1 MDLGQGYLLGR
12 PAAEPALPR
21 SMEKLRLQ
29 AARRVARV
37 GGEPGAGRPGTG
49 SRSRR
54 SRQRLTARP
63 GPGGPGRYRRGRV
76 PSGSWRP
83 PPPRRPDDTDHAS
96 SASLSE
102 HVRAFLAATRFAT
115 IATVDPDGGPRQAVI
130 WYRLDGDVIVLN
142 SKVGRRWPSN
152 LERDPRISL
161 AIGDQADGY
170 RWVGLTGTVTIVE
183 DQPTAQADIAEMARR
198 YHADD
203 PEKAERL
210 VHDRF
215 EQQRRVSFR
224 ISIDAVHDHLDD

>member
-1 MDLGQGYLLGR
+1 MAN
-12 PAAEPALPR
+12 PTSPTTPTTPTTPTSTPLP
-21 SMEKLRLQ
+21 
-29 AARRVARV
+29 
-37 GGEPGAGRPGTG
+37 
-49 SRSRR
+49 
-54 SRQRLTARP
+54 
-63 GPGGPGRYRRGRV
+63 
-76 PSGSWRP
+76 
-83 PPPRRPDDTDHAS
+83 
-96 SASLSE
+96 E

-152 LERDPRISL
+152 LERDARISV
-161 AIGDQADGY
+161 AIHDQADGY
-170 RWVGLTGTVTIVE
+170 RWVGVTGTVTIVE

-215 EQQRRVSFR
+215 EQQPRVSFR
-224 ISIDAVHDHLDD
+224 ISIDAIHDHLDD